1 MQPSNIMI
9 NLYSTGESIEVLQT
23 TLIDFRFAYKY
34 KDKSTPDKHILHQ
47 KVDKFEGVVT
57 FSSLN

>member
-1 MQPSNIMI
+1 MI

-23 TLIDFRFAYKY
+23 TLIDFWFAYKY
-34 KDKSTPDKHILHQ
+34 QDKSTPDKHILHQ